1 MFRSHRRANK
11 IRQKLGG
18 ETTCGE
24 RGSQRASSASPA
36 PPEAGP
42 TGTECVQETA
52 SWCRA
57 GVCEISEPLETEG
70 EDARKRKNQYRMGV
84 PERQEG
90 KVMRGIRYISEE
102 ILTANV
108 LNLTKKQ
115 PTATKISIN
124 SNQDKHTHART
135 HAFGHLIIKQMK
147 KIKRK
152 MSTRQRDLLIWA

>member
-1 MFRSHRRANK
+1 M
-11 IRQKLGG
+11 
-18 ETTCGE
+18 
-24 RGSQRASSASPA
+24 
-36 PPEAGP
+36 
-42 TGTECVQETA
+42 
-52 SWCRA
+52 
-57 GVCEISEPLETEG
+57 CEISEPLETEG

-90 KVMRGIRYISEE
+90 KVMRGIGYISEE